1 MSYVTYDW
9 KVDYTTPTTA
19 GTRTMVV
26 NAQYAAE
33 AEELVEG
40 MVPGCTVTGHSQG
53 RKYSDGEAV
62 GNSSGG
68 GSFSDGDGEGT
79 LAAIGILGTIAL
91 VMWAWPVIKWL
102 LIIGAV
108 GGAAYGIIKVA
119 EMIKD

>member
-9 KVDYTTPTTA
+9 KVDYTTPRTA

-26 NAQYAAE
+26 QAPYAAE

-62 GNSSGG
+62 GDSYGG
-68 GSFSDGDGEGT
+68 FGG
-79 LAAIGILGTIAL
+79 IGVLCLIAL
-91 VMWAWPVIKWL
+91 VLWALPVLKWVL
-102 LIIGAV
+102 LVSAI
-108 GGAAYGIIKVA
+108 GGAAYGIMMIVEK
-119 EMIKD
+119 IKD